1 MWLLQPIQLQSSHYY
16 TNSSWHAIEFE
27 QKLFKT
33 KILDAVASG
42 KLASNS
48 VFKEY
53 FRGLYF
59 KMEKSGSSAGNT
71 MLNFKADGKITIK
84 YNEDLLSVG
93 AVTTVTRVKKTI
105 VLDLSG
111 NSVSLQNTN
120 YSIADLLIMLCQ
132 I

>member
-1 MWLLQPIQLQSSHYY
+1 MSYKVVTTTRTPPGMQLSLNKS
-16 TNSSWHAIEFE
+16 F
-27 QKLFKT
+27 FKT

-71 MLNFKADGKITIK
+71 MLNFKADGK
-84 YNEDLLSVG
+84 
-93 AVTTVTRVKKTI
+93 
-105 VLDLSG
+105 
-111 NSVSLQNTN
+111 LQ
-120 YSIADLLIMLCQ
+120 
-132 I
+132 